1 MAIANAELSD
11 NEDEVDDKIVN
22 TKVKSCSKRILHKNI
37 AWECKAVKKYKTY
50 DCYSSVIIGE
60 RHFCV
65 SQLFYYKFR
74 FFSDGIKVSVGD
86 FITLKSET
94 PNEPLWVAKVVHMY
108 DNLPQKFMFHG
119 LLFCRGSDTILSGTA
134 DPRELFLVDNCDD
147 LPLGSII
154 RKAKVRPLT

>member
-1 MAIANAELSD
+1 MCI
-11 NEDEVDDKIVN
+11 
-22 TKVKSCSKRILHKNI
+22 
-37 AWECKAVKKYKTY
+37 
-50 DCYSSVIIGE
+50 SVILLQ
-60 RHFCV
+60 V
-65 SQLFYYKFR
+65 LF

-154 RKAKVRPLT
+154 RKAKVRPVTVQFIIEYMRTLIIRSLKLKKNVGFQCVIAILAITI

>member
-65 SQLFYYKFR
+65 SQLFYYKICC
-74 FFSDGIKVSVGD
+74 FFQMV
-86 FITLKSET
+86 LK
-94 PNEPLWVAKVVHMY
+94 
-108 DNLPQKFMFHG
+108 
-119 LLFCRGSDTILSGTA
+119 
-134 DPRELFLVDNCDD
+134 LV
-147 LPLGSII
+147 
-154 RKAKVRPLT
+154 

>member
-1 MAIANAELSD
+1 MCI
-11 NEDEVDDKIVN
+11 
-22 TKVKSCSKRILHKNI
+22 
-37 AWECKAVKKYKTY
+37 
-50 DCYSSVIIGE
+50 SVILLQ
-60 RHFCV
+60 V
-65 SQLFYYKFR
+65 LF

-154 RKAKVRPLT
+154 RKAKVRPVTVQFIIEYMRTLIIRSLKLKKNVGFQCVIVI